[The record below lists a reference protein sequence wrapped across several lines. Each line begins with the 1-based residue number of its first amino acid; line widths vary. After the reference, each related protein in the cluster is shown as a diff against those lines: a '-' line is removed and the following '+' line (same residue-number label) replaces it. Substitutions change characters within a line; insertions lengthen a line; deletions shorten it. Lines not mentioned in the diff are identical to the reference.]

1 MVPSILSQ
9 LNNAVG
15 NTISKLENLAML
27 NRLGRLVWEAG
38 GLPILVK
45 LIEDGNVD
53 RQLIASVLRTSGEES
68 E

>member
-1 MVPSILSQ
+1 
-9 LNNAVG
+9 
-15 NTISKLENLAML
+15 ML

-53 RQLIASVLRTSGEES
+53 R
-68 E
+68 